1 MLNVRPSR
9 QRGFSMIE
17 LAVTLTVLALVLA
30 AAFPSVSDWVRNTK
44 VRNAAETAQAGL
56 QKARNEA
63 LRRNQNVTFWLV
75 GGPSVRVVDDNCA
88 LSSSSGSWVVSIRDP
103 SGNCETAPASITLI
117 EKHPAGDGGDTV
129 TVSAL
134 APDGTTAATC
144 VRFNGFGRVVD
155 ESVPPDDGCRPP
167 DQISTIDFTHAGT
180 GARRLRVAISG
191 GGGVRMCDRD
201 VVAPD
206 PRACTP

>member
-1 MLNVRPSR
+1 
-9 QRGFSMIE
+9 MIE
-17 LAVTLTVLALVLA
+17 LAVALTVLALVLA
-30 AAFPSVSDWVRNTK
+30 AAFPSMSDWVRNTK

-56 QKARNEA
+56 QKARSEA

-75 GGPSVRVVDDNCA
+75 GGANVRVVDDSCA
-88 LSSSSGSWVVSIRDP
+88 LSSTAGSWVISLRDP
-103 SGNCETAPASITLI
+103 SGSCGTAPDTITLI
-117 EKHPAGDGGDTV
+117 EKQAAGDGADSV

-134 APDGTTAATC
+134 APDGATAANC

-155 ESVPPDDGCRPP
+155 ASVPPSDGCRPP
-167 DQISTIDFTHAGT
+167 NQIATIDFSHVGT
-180 GARRLRVAISG
+180 GARRLRVAVSG
-191 GGGVRMCDRD
+191 SGGVRMCDRD